1 MELHFEPITEENR
14 KEAEALSPAPGQEN
28 YIESV
33 ADCMRE
39 ADERDSWRP
48 LGIYDGSTLV
58 GFAMYGFF
66 QEYLFQHRGYGQIAV
81 SCLLNRI
88 WKEYGCSKIYLSV
101 YSDNT
106 AAINL
111 YRKLGFAFNGELDL
125 KGEKVMVCHSR
136 GWSAEP

>member
-66 QEYLFQHRGYGQIAV
+66 QEYLRPAV
-81 SCLLNRI
+81 SGWTACLSTVI
-88 WKEYGCSKIYLSV
+88 F
-101 YSDNT
+101 NT
-106 AAINL
+106 EAMA
-111 YRKLGFAFNGELDL
+111 K
-125 KGEKVMVCHSR
+125 
-136 GWSAEP
+136 

>member
-66 QEYLFQHRGYGQIAV
+66 RNIFRPAV
-81 SCLLNRI
+81 SGWTACLSTVI
-88 WKEYGCSKIYLSV
+88 F
-101 YSDNT
+101 NT
-106 AAINL
+106 EAMA
-111 YRKLGFAFNGELDL
+111 K
-125 KGEKVMVCHSR
+125 
-136 GWSAEP
+136 